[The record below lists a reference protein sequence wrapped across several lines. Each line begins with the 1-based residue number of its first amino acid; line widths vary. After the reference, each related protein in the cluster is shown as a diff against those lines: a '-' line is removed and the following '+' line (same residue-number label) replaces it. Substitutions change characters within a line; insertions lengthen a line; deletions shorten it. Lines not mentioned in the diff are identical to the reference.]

1 MYRTECDKESYS
13 KHGAEAV
20 RKNLY
25 GKRKIKLRIYQCD
38 KCHQFHFT
46 SRIDTL

>member
-1 MYRTECDKESYS
+1 MHRNECDKECYS

-25 GKRKIKLRIYQCD
+25 CKRKIKLRIYQCD
-38 KCHQFHFT
+38 KCHQFHLT
-46 SRIDTL
+46 SSTDNL